1 MNTTLI
7 FAIAIFALGV
17 VSGLVVI
24 VCIGIYRE
32 ERDFRRTGLVSITR
46 LAPGRVSQ
54 GTRALTGLFTRQH
67 TDLTIAAAGSG
78 RSQQEDPMRQ
88 LTVMTALAE
97 GRR

>member
-24 VCIGIYRE
+24 VCIGIHRE

-46 LAPGRVSQ
+46 LAPGRVSD
-54 GTRALTGLFTRQH
+54 GTRALTGLFTRGCKRGLNH
-67 TDLTIAAAGSG
+67 PPPTPLPRG
-78 RSQQEDPMRQ
+78 R
-88 LTVMTALAE
+88 
-97 GRR
+97 